1 MPMNRLHL
9 SLSLALAVSFLAAS
23 AAAQDSSS
31 PSSETSATALSETS
45 QPPPKKKRRVKSSP
59 SGSQTGPV
67 AQFVGF
73 RVLPDG
79 SSRVYVD
86 LSGRVQVSK
95 REGEGELVY
104 TLKGAR
110 LSSTNNQNALLTA
123 HFSTPVVK
131 ARLVPASDDI
141 ELVIE
146 LRAKASP
153 SHRILRR
160 EGEST
165 QLQVD
170 FPAEEAAPSEGDA
183 SS

>member
-1 MPMNRLHL
+1 MPMNRLRL
-9 SLSLALAVSFLAAS
+9 SLSLALAVSCLSLS
-23 AAAQDSSS
+23 AAAQESS
-31 PSSETSATALSETS
+31 PSSDTSVSALSESS
-45 QPPPKKKRRVKSSP
+45 QSPPKKKRRGKSS
-59 SGSQTGPV
+59 SESQQGPV

-110 LSSTNNQNALLTA
+110 LSSANNQNALLTS

-153 SHRILRR
+153 SHRLLRR

>member
-1 MPMNRLHL
+1 MNRLHL
-9 SLSLALAVSFLAAS
+9 SLSLALAVSSFALHAAAEAPAPAAS
-23 AAAQDSSS
+23 
-31 PSSETSATALSETS
+31 ESAVALSEA
-45 QPPPKKKRRVKSSP
+45 PKPAPKKKRKAKRDE
-59 SGSQTGPV
+59 SGSKTGPV

-95 REGEGELVY
+95 REGENELVY

-110 LSSTNNQNALLTA
+110 LSSANNKNALLTA

-141 ELVIE
+141 ELVID

-153 SHRILRR
+153 SHRVLRR

-165 QLQVD
+165 QLQID
-170 FPAEEAAPSEGDA
+170 FPAEGESAPSDDA